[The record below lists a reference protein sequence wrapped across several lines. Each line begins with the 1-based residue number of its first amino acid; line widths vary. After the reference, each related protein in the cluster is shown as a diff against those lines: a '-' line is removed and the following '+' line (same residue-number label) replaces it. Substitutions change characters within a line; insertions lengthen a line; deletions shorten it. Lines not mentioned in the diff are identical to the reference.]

1 MNCPSCFAKM
11 NEETHHGVRL
21 DLCSR
26 CSGVWFDG
34 GELEAFQVGDGSSS
48 LDGVPDRTKHFEPTG
63 DSAHVKCPRCGHD
76 ILRTGVI
83 ADHRVMRCTTCCG
96 LFLPLPNPQL
106 LEPEKNVLES
116 AIGVLK
122 EIVDAV
128 F

>member
-1 MNCPSCFAKM
+1 M

-21 DLCSR
+21 DLCAR

-34 GELEAFQVGDGSSS
+34 GELEAFQTGDGSSS
-48 LDGVPDRTKHFEPTG
+48 LDGVPDRTTRFEPTG

-83 ADHRVMRCTTCCG
+83 AAYRVMRCTTCCG
-96 LFLPLPNPQL
+96 LFLPLPNSQL
-106 LEPEKNVLES
+106 LEPEKNILES
-116 AIGVLK
+116 AIDALK
-122 EIVDAV
+122 EIVDTV